1 MNNIEKAMQI
11 EQEYLASTDKKS
23 LLELLKPYGFTSLAE
38 FQDAKKKKSVLQTDL
53 SPKTC
58 NIVDSLTDTIKNLFE
73 GQGGLYVNQTDCPF
87 IFSSY
92 GVDFDVAEYEA
103 KNIPVIQVLDYE
115 IYPILCDSSD
125 LNFCVCIKGQNVLFC
140 ESDLIEY
147 LKDSLK
153 KYIPSIDLGVYNT
166 FIKNGNEE
174 IGNYMSWECE
184 NNMTVWTIHFRF
196 CNHPAIVDQVLLRD
210 DSNLQSGYISECTR
224 EDILA
229 IVQAWYKEVER

>member
-125 LNFCVCIKGQNVLFC
+125 LI
-140 ESDLIEY
+140 DY
-147 LKDSLK
+147 LKHSLK
-153 KYIPSIDLGVYNT
+153 KYIPSIDLGTYNT

-196 CNHPAIVDQVLLRD
+196 CDHPAVVDQVLLRN
-210 DSNLQSGYISECTR
+210 DSNLQSGYISECTA

>member
-11 EQEYLASTDKKS
+11 EQEYLASTNKKS

-38 FQDAKKKKSVLQTDL
+38 FQDAKKRKSVLQTDL

-58 NIVDSLTDTIKNLFE
+58 NIIDSLADTIKDLFE

-87 IFSSY
+87 IFASS
-92 GVDFDVAEYEA
+92 GVDFDAAEYEA
-103 KNIPVIQVLDYE
+103 KNIPVIQVLDYD
-115 IYPILCDSSD
+115 IFPILCDSSD

-140 ESDLIEY
+140 ESDLIDY
-147 LKDSLK
+147 LKDRLK
-153 KYIPSIDLGVYNT
+153 KYIPSIDLGAYNT

-196 CNHPAIVDQVLLRD
+196 CDHPAIVDQVLSRNNP
-210 DSNLQSGYISECTR
+210 NLQSGYISECTA
-224 EDILA
+224 ENILA
-229 IVQAWYKEVER
+229 IVQAWYKEAER